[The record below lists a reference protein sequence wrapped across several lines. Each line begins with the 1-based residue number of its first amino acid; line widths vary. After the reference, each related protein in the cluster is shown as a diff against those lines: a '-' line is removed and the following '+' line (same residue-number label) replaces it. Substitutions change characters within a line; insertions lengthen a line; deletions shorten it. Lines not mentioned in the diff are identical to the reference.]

1 MQTKETYLQA
11 KTLSFAM
18 NPTVKSRGVALIT
31 VMLFLIALTGLAVWT
46 ARQSLMGEGMARNQL
61 DRTVATQAAEAA
73 LRDAERDLTTL
84 SSSIRT
90 NASCARVGRE
100 GPPNVAE
107 FSSDCSMGYCIKD
120 SESDYAKSDWS
131 LATSSNKSVA
141 ESWWPTGKGGD
152 WNNTFSEKP
161 DRTAKTLDK
170 NHCTFK
176 GGVPLGTYTGV
187 APITGVAIQPEYL
200 VELFNMTKISP
211 VTKQEEKVY
220 RITARGFGYT
230 QRTQVVLQTIFI
242 PLQE

>member
-120 SESDYAKSDWS
+120 SESEDR
-131 LATSSNKSVA
+131 KSV
-141 ESWWPTGKGGD
+141 
-152 WNNTFSEKP
+152 
-161 DRTAKTLDK
+161 
-170 NHCTFK
+170 
-176 GGVPLGTYTGV
+176 V
-187 APITGVAIQPEYL
+187 
-200 VELFNMTKISP
+200 
-211 VTKQEEKVY
+211 
-220 RITARGFGYT
+220 
-230 QRTQVVLQTIFI
+230 
-242 PLQE
+242 